1 MDERNGWNENGFR
14 DQAPNPGKN
23 VHFESLSLI
32 LGIVGLFSASCGM
45 GVFFGALAVIFGL
58 LSKGGTHV
66 CSAKGKAGIFL
77 GIAAILF
84 TAITTI
90 IGVVSLLS
98 QFGGIEGFL
107 TEYNRLYDALS
118 SGDVNEVYGVLY
130 GMSGVPVK

>member
-1 MDERNGWNENGFR
+1 M
-14 DQAPNPGKN
+14 
-23 VHFESLSLI
+23 HFESLSLI

-58 LSKGGTHV
+58 LSRGGTHLY
-66 CSAKGKAGIFL
+66 SAKGKAGIFL
-77 GIAAILF
+77 GTAAILF

-90 IGVVSLLS
+90 IGIVTLVA

-107 TEYNRLYDALS
+107 AEYSRLYDALS
-118 SGDVNEVYGVLY
+118 SGDVNEVYSVLY